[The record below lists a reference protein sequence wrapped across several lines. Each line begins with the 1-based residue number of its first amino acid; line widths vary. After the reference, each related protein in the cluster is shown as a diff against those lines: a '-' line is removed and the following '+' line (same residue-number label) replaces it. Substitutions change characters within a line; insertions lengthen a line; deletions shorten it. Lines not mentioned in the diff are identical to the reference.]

1 MEKYLDKN
9 SVLRLLQGIKT
20 QIDKSK
26 KSVLDTKGVAN
37 GIASLDAGGNVPL
50 SQLGNLDTTFFEGVS

>member
-26 KSVLDTKGVAN
+26 KSVLDTKGASN

-50 SQLGNLDTTFFEGVS
+50 SQTGKGCLQSHVRTE